1 MYYVPGED
9 ASVAPRESHSRRTV
23 YSAKSSPFPSNP
35 SVTPPDPMVEMEE
48 RPLLYVP
55 TPILADI
62 SHLPPI
68 QIQDG
73 QSLLHRKATVLLVN
87 SHADFLYRIEA
98 WRSVMTSDP
107 LLDSDEENGNDDELR
122 TDYGKYHC
130 RYIRLTPVLSIGF

>member
-1 MYYVPGED
+1 M
-9 ASVAPRESHSRRTV
+9 
-23 YSAKSSPFPSNP
+23 F
-35 SVTPPDPMVEMEE
+35 
-48 RPLLYVP
+48 YVP

-73 QSLLHRKATVLLVN
+73 QSLLHQ
-87 SHADFLYRIEA
+87 A

-122 TDYGKYHC
+122 TDYAH
-130 RYIRLTPVLSIGF
+130 RLTLISNIRGRPPTPDNHPHIVPSNFQPPRNRSSTTFGRLQRVETWD